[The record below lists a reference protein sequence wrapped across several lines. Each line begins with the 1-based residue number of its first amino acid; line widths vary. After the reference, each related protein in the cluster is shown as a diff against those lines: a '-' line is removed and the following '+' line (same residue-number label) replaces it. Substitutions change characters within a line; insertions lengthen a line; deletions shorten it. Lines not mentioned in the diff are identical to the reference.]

1 MGPVPTVVGIAILMV
16 VVAAVP
22 FGLLA
27 RRRAFTRTAIGQSAL
42 VVREGL
48 PLPAGLAAAA
58 DGEYGKTRRVLRRL
72 SYWVGQGLSLSGAL
86 ARRCPGCP
94 GLVVSTVAAGER
106 MGQLPRALDALEEH
120 LAHEDKWR
128 ARFRINWPYAV
139 IVPSFTLMVL
149 SGALFFVLPKYRNIF
164 DDFDVEL
171 PAATQLV
178 SEVGDYLWA
187 GSGITPLLILA
198 GAILAIYVTFRP
210 RQPARPRLLS
220 RVGDAIKW
228 SLPGWRTMQEAAG
241 MVWIIRIL
249 RLGLAAG
256 ESLDRAARQAADVDV
271 NLGLRKRVGRWA
283 DAMEKG
289 VPPHEAARAVGLD
302 ELFVQTLLTGSRDGS
317 MDVAMR
323 YAEQYYAAKSVH
335 WLMIVGQAAWPFVVL
350 AMGLMVGTFALA
362 MFTPLVALIE
372 ANLRAIP

>member
-1 MGPVPTVVGIAILMV
+1 MGTLVIFYAF
-16 VVAAVP
+16 VVAVGALP

-42 VVREGL
+42 IVRQGL

-58 DGEYGKTRRVLRRL
+58 DGEHGKTRRILLRL
-72 SYWVGQGLSLSGAL
+72 SYWVGQGLSLSAAL

-94 GLVVSTVAAGER
+94 GLVVSTVGAGER
-106 MGQLPRALDALEEH
+106 MGQLPRALEALDEH

-128 ARFRINWPYAV
+128 ARFRFNWPYAV
-139 IVPSFTLMVL
+139 IVPSFTLLIL
-149 SGALFFVLPKYRNIF
+149 SGALYFVIPKFRDIF
-164 DDFDVEL
+164 ADFDIEL
-171 PAATQLV
+171 PAITQFVIRIPNYLG
-178 SEVGDYLWA
+178 VGTGVA
-187 GSGITPLLILA
+187 PLIILA
-198 GAILAIYVTFRP
+198 GAAVGVYVIFRP
-210 RQPARPRLLS
+210 RRAARPRLLS
-220 RVGDAIKW
+220 RMGDAIKW

-241 MVWIIRIL
+241 MVWIIRVL

-256 ESLDRAARQAADVDV
+256 ESLDRAARQAAEVDV

-283 DAMEKG
+283 DSMEKG

-302 ELFVQTLLTGSRDGS
+302 DLFVQTLHTGSRDGN
-317 MDVAMR
+317 MEVPMR
-323 YAEQYYAAKSVH
+323 YAQEYYAAKSVH

-372 ANLRAIP
+372 SSIRAIP

>member
-1 MGPVPTVVGIAILMV
+1 MGPVPTVVGITILLV

-42 VVREGL
+42 IVRQGL
-48 PLPAGLAAAA
+48 PLAAGLAAAA
-58 DGEYGKTRRVLRRL
+58 DGEYGKTRRVLRRI

-106 MGQLPRALDALEEH
+106 MGQLPGALEALEGH

-139 IVPSFTLMVL
+139 IVPSFTLMIL
-149 SGALFFVLPKYRNIF
+149 SGALYFVIPKFRHIF
-164 DDFDVEL
+164 ADFDIEL
-171 PAATQLV
+171 PAVTLFIIGIGDHLQFGTGIAPLIILV
-178 SEVGDYLWA
+178 A
-187 GSGITPLLILA
+187 
-198 GAILAIYVTFRP
+198 AILGIYVTFRP
-210 RQPARPRLLS
+210 RRPAKPRLLS
-220 RVGDAIKW
+220 LVGDGIKW
-228 SLPGWRTMQEAAG
+228 SLPGWRTMQEATG

-256 ESLDRAARQAADVDV
+256 ESLDRAARQAAEVDV
-271 NLGLRKRVGRWA
+271 NMGLRKRVGRWA
-283 DAMEKG
+283 DSMEKG
-289 VPPHEAARAVGLD
+289 VSPHEAARAVGLD
-302 ELFVQTLLTGSRDGS
+302 DLFVQTLHTGSRDGS
-317 MDVAMR
+317 MEVAMR

-372 ANLRAIP
+372 SSIRAIP

>member
-210 RQPARPRLLS
+210 RRPARPRLLS

-271 NLGLRKRVGRWA
+271 NLGLRKRGGRWA

>member
-1 MGPVPTVVGIAILMV
+1 MLDVVTFYAFVLA
-16 VVAAVP
+16 VVALP

-27 RRRAFTRTAIGQSAL
+27 RRRTFTRTAIGQSAL
-42 VVREGL
+42 IVRQGL

-58 DGEYGKTRRVLRRL
+58 DGEHGKTKRILLRL
-72 SYWVGQGLSLSGAL
+72 SYWVGQGLCLSGAL

-106 MGQLPRALDALEEH
+106 MGQLPRALEALEGY

-139 IVPSFTLMVL
+139 FIPTFTLLIL
-149 SGALFFVLPKYRNIF
+149 SGALFFVIPKFRDIF
-164 DDFDVEL
+164 ADYEAEL
-171 PAATQLV
+171 PAITQFVIRIPNYVGFGTGIAPLIILV
-178 SEVGDYLWA
+178 A
-187 GSGITPLLILA
+187 
-198 GAILAIYVTFRP
+198 AILGVYVIFRP
-210 RQPARPRLLS
+210 RRAARPRLLS

-228 SLPGWRTMQEAAG
+228 SLPGWRAMQEAAG

-249 RLGLAAG
+249 RLGLAGG

-302 ELFVQTLLTGSRDGS
+302 DLFVQTLHTGLRDGT
-317 MDVAMR
+317 MEVPMR

-372 ANLRAIP
+372 SGIRAMP